1 MQRQN
6 WDDDLWFVLRWCI
19 HCQESLQPSCGW
31 VANDEQLLQ
40 AKSPIHPALDSMRL
54 TGFTYAFQLL
64 TWCGSP
70 VQVVVSPFSWVVVRR
85 RHSSS
90 FEPGEQA
97 ALTARGMRRRCTFL
111 DSLDSLPF
119 FLDSVDPVSY
129 IPSADS
135 FCKLCMLCTSS
146 SCTPSALGVPWYTAL
161 GQQTSSNHAL
171 HRQTSSNHQTSDTTV
186 EAISVSHKWAGH
198 IEVSSAKDALQTR
211 GIYKVLI
218 FDWHVR
224 EEILQILLGVFAGKK
239 SFNAFDSMKLL
250 ARSLRSEETAMRPVL
265 SVSLPSFFF
274 FSFIFSRIFV
284 VLSVLSVLS
293 ELSISIIS
301 AASPSQPYQTLRRWP
316 HSPRQQSS
324 KLGEGRKESVGKY
337 VKSPRDTEKN
347 PRIKNKCKILFS
359 QQLRKVLDS

>member
-6 WDDDLWFVLRWCI
+6 WDDDLWFVLHWCI
-19 HCQESLQPSCGW
+19 HCQESLQPSRGW

-70 VQVVVSPFSWVVVRR
+70 VRLVVSPFSWVVVRR

-97 ALTARGMRRRCTFL
+97 ALTARGMRSRCTFL
-111 DSLDSLPF
+111 DSVLFVFLVSVIFRPF
-119 FLDSVDPVSY
+119 RGGPFRVLLFRP
-129 IPSADS
+129 IPS
-135 FCKLCMLCTSS
+135 FCKTIHFVHLFKLHTVCTGRPLIHSL
-146 SCTPSALGVPWYTAL
+146 TRNNKPSNTMPYIMPCIIK
-161 GQQTSSNHAL
+161 H
-171 HRQTSSNHQTSDTTV
+171 HQTSDTTV

-198 IEVSSAKDALQTR
+198 IEVSSAKDTLQTR

-224 EEILQILLGVFAGKK
+224 EEILQILLSVFEGKK

-274 FSFIFSRIFV
+274 QFYFFKNLRCSICSIRV
-284 VLSVLSVLS
+284 VHLDHLCGITFTVISNSGVDHILHVNKAPNLAKGEKQVLENTSNRL
-293 ELSISIIS
+293 ET
-301 AASPSQPYQTLRRWP
+301 Q
-316 HSPRQQSS
+316 
-324 KLGEGRKESVGKY
+324 K
-337 VKSPRDTEKN
+337 
-347 PRIKNKCKILFS
+347 KI
-359 QQLRKVLDS
+359 QE